1 MSDQDTLAKALQTR
15 AELPMTMKAF
25 ALLASALTAD
35 WTKCTDPQ
43 ERENLWFRL
52 KGLQDVEQMLIA
64 AAAEADLA
72 EYREELAGQG
82 FQP

>member
-1 MSDQDTLAKALQTR
+1 MSDQDFLTKALKSR
-15 AELPMTMKAF
+15 AELPMTMQAF
-25 ALLASALTAD
+25 DLLSASLVAA
-35 WTKCTDPQ
+35 WTKCADPQ

-64 AAAEADLA
+64 AAAEADVA
-72 EYREELAGQG
+72 EYREQLAEQG